1 MCNLGSILECDSFM
15 GLFSKHIDVL
25 GTPTKF
31 TISHMGNLPFA
42 CLPYLLRSWAY
53 KFFISLAVATVLALH
68 AAYPRPTGTHHKT
81 TDAQTPTPSATS
93 SPVPHVSDL
102 PDSP

>member
-1 MCNLGSILECDSFM
+1 M
-15 GLFSKHIDVL
+15 
-25 GTPTKF
+25 
-31 TISHMGNLPFA
+31 
-42 CLPYLLRSWAY
+42 LRSWAY

-68 AAYPRPTGTHHKT
+68 AAYPCPAGTHHKT
-81 TDAQTPTPSATS
+81 TYTQTPAPSATS